1 MVQAA
6 RFRAACRGVL
16 HACPSRKRACL
27 AAGSAPTL
35 PPGRWPYQFK
45 STVPPAALPRRR
57 KLFRMELVQCAL
69 WWICMERRGP
79 PASHEVG
86 HTVRGCW
93 RLLSALRVPL
103 GGRRI
108 CLLTA
113 EPAVTAALRGQ
124 AVQGANAAT
133 DADPH
138 LQQPAAVFLH
148 CPPKTGVCP
157 RCCPR
162 RDGDCGSP
170 ANPSHTGRGWRA
182 AVGSPTLRRNAAP
195 AANCLRFRRTRTLR
209 CATHADGRLHAGAPR
224 GVRPHQRVTELD
236 GARAATFGGGAG
248 LGGSIGGQ
256 CQAGHCAARCCV
268 RCTTHSRAST
278 TGACGERFFDT
289 AAHSSCST
297 TLASQRHNCATKHDA
312 YSVGARLVRR
322 NIWRKDARGT

>member
-6 RFRAACRGVL
+6 RFRAAGRGVL
-16 HACPSRKRACL
+16 CAHPSRKRACL

-45 STVPPAALPRRR
+45 STVPPAALPGRR

-69 WWICMERRGP
+69 WWICMARRGP

-86 HTVRGCW
+86 HTVCGCC
-93 RLLSALRVPL
+93 RLCSLRVPL

-108 CLLTA
+108 CLLA
-113 EPAVTAALRGQ
+113 AVTVEPAALRGQ

-133 DADPH
+133 DAVPH

-148 CPPKTGVCP
+148 YPPKTCVCP

-182 AVGSPTLRRNAAP
+182 AAGSPTLRRNAAP
-195 AANCLRFRRTRTLR
+195 AANCLRFRRTRTLQI
-209 CATHADGRLHAGAPR
+209 ATRADGRLHVRAPR
-224 GVRPHQRVTELD
+224 GVRPHQRVTELG

-248 LGGSIGGQ
+248 LGGSVGGQ
-256 CQAGHCAARCCV
+256 CQARHCAARCCV

-289 AAHSSCST
+289 AAYSSCNAI
-297 TLASQRHNCATKHDA
+297 LAPQRHNCATKHGA
-312 YSVGARLVRR
+312 CSVGARLVRGT
-322 NIWRKDARGT
+322 IWRKDARGT